1 MSVNPIGMTLLNWAD
16 AVILTT
22 NDAWA
27 FGKLNNE
34 ADWQTWATGFVRAS
48 PFTQRTLPDPFQFRD
63 WREWAMRVYPMLE
76 ERN

>member
-1 MSVNPIGMTLLNWAD
+1 MAVNPVGMTLLQWAD
-16 AVILTT
+16 AVILTI

-27 FGKLNNE
+27 LGKLNNE

-48 PFTQRTLPDPFQFRD
+48 PFTQRALPDPFQFTD

-76 ERN
+76 EQN